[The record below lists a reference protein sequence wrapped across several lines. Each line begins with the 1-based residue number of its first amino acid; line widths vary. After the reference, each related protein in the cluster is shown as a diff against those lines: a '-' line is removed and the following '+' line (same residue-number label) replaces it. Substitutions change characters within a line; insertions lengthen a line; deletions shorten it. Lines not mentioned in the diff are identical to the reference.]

1 MDVNF
6 YAPLRCKLVHYLYIT
21 DAMSQNFVTLEV
33 VRELLQTQERSYQAA
48 IKLLITDVRSE
59 MKDIKKEIE
68 EFKDSL
74 EFTQRE
80 VNDNQDRVMDIETR
94 LEGLK
99 VRIDDQMDTIEKVED
114 DVEYIENQSR
124 RNNIKILGVEEN
136 NTTEKSWDDTEKMV
150 KNIIREKLDINE
162 EINIERAHRVGKPR
176 PPSSLPSRHDGSKVT
191 PRPIIAKIS
200 SWKQKEQILRVARE
214 KKPRGVMFYPDFAKR
229 TLDRRAKRIPE
240 LMEHRK
246 NGRIAYFVKDKVVV
260 KTGRPP
266 ARLSKDSTSSSG
278 EVTINIHGSSE
289 PK

>member
-1 MDVNF
+1 MSALHSHLCQLSQLRVDVNF

-33 VRELLQTQERSYQAA
+33 VRQLLQTQKRSYQAA

-68 EFKDSL
+68 EFMDSL

-176 PPSSLPSRHDGSKVT
+176 PPPPPPLPLLQAAMMGQRLHQGPSSQRSQVGSKKNKFSV
-191 PRPIIAKIS
+191 
-200 SWKQKEQILRVARE
+200 LHG
-214 KKPRGVMFYPDFAKR
+214 KKN
-229 TLDRRAKRIPE
+229 PE
-240 LMEHRK
+240 E
-246 NGRIAYFVKDKVVV
+246 
-260 KTGRPP
+260 
-266 ARLSKDSTSSSG
+266 
-278 EVTINIHGSSE
+278 
-289 PK
+289 

>member
-6 YAPLRCKLVHYLYIT
+6 YAPLRCKLVHYLHIT
-21 DAMSQNFVTLEV
+21 DAMSQNFVMLEV

-59 MKDIKKEIE
+59 VKDIKKEIE

-176 PPSSLPSRHDGSKVT
+176 PLPLLQAAMMGQRLHQGPSSQRSQVGSK
-191 PRPIIAKIS
+191 KNKFS
-200 SWKQKEQILRVARE
+200 ML
-214 KKPRGVMFYPDFAKR
+214 
-229 TLDRRAKRIPE
+229 
-240 LMEHRK
+240 HRK
-246 NGRIAYFVKDKVVV
+246 RN
-260 KTGRPP
+260 P
-266 ARLSKDSTSSSG
+266 
-278 EVTINIHGSSE
+278 EE
-289 PK
+289 

>member
-6 YAPLRCKLVHYLYIT
+6 YAPLRCKLVRYLYIT

-33 VRELLQTQERSYQAA
+33 VRELLQSQERSYQAA

-176 PPSSLPSRHDGSKVT
+176 PFPLLQAAMMGQRLHLGPSSQRSQVGSKKNKFSVLHGKKT
-191 PRPIIAKIS
+191 QRS
-200 SWKQKEQILRVARE
+200 NVLSRLCKENA
-214 KKPRGVMFYPDFAKR
+214 
-229 TLDRRAKRIPE
+229 
-240 LMEHRK
+240 
-246 NGRIAYFVKDKVVV
+246 
-260 KTGRPP
+260 
-266 ARLSKDSTSSSG
+266 
-278 EVTINIHGSSE
+278 
-289 PK
+289 